1 MRKSKYFNVW
11 LNEEGEM
18 MDPGQEQMVDENGNP
33 VMSQPQPPPPAMIN
47 LDQSDSKVDK
57 LYPEEKDG
65 TTPEQDL
72 INFTNYQKLLYY
84 KKFNKLVEYL
94 EKLKKTIDQTTLY
107 TTFDDVDDESQHKI
121 INLLTSSIESTIDQI
136 HFFLGKGISAMNI
149 DKTRAIFNAVVKKI
163 YTFVENYEEVL
174 KHVDFDEKG
183 NVVKKDN

>member
-1 MRKSKYFNVW
+1 MQWYQYVFIIVVFFIIALAIAKSNRKDVA
-11 LNEEGEM
+11 LE
-18 MDPGQEQMVDENGNP
+18 
-33 VMSQPQPPPPAMIN
+33 
-47 LDQSDSKVDK
+47 
-57 LYPEEKDG
+57 
-65 TTPEQDL
+65 
-72 INFTNYQKLLYY
+72 
-84 KKFNKLVEYL
+84 FNKLVEYL

-107 TTFDDVDDESQHKI
+107 TTFDGVDDESQHKI

-183 NVVKKDN
+183 NVIKKDN